1 MFTINIYLRF
11 ALIVVGIL
19 GGAILWSMYGFWY
32 GFPFLLVGVIM
43 LAGYLML
50 GTILSTNQ
58 LLSQQKLEEAEAR
71 LKMTYF
77 PVFCL

>member
-1 MFTINIYLRF
+1 M
-11 ALIVVGIL
+11 
-19 GGAILWSMYGFWY
+19 GFWY